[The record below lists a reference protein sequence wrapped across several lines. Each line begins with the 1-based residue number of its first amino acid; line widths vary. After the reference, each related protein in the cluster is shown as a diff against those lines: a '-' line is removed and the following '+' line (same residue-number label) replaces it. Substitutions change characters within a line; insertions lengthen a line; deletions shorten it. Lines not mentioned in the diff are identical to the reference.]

1 MYISNQNLTHI
12 GKFIFFFK
20 YYCNS
25 GMYLFSFK
33 SAFRFE
39 CRTNKTKINAKTN
52 QKKGKYFKSQ

>member
-25 GMYLFSFK
+25 GMYLSSFK
-33 SAFRFE
+33 SAFWFK
-39 CRTNKTKINAKTN
+39 CRKNKNKN
-52 QKKGKYFKSQ
+52 